1 MSFKKFLITGGC
13 GFIGSTV
20 VKHILKKTNSKVLNV
35 DKLTYASNSNS
46 LKWTNDK
53 KDYTFVKADICDFDN
68 LNKIINDF
76 KPNVIINLAAETHVD
91 RSIANPREFLNTNI
105 IGTYILLECA
115 LNYYKSLNI
124 SQKKIF
130 RLLHVS
136 TDEIF
141 GDFEN
146 KIKSAREESSYNP
159 SSPYSASKASS
170 NHLVRAWNKT
180 YDLPILITNCS
191 NNFGPFQ
198 FPEKFIP
205 CVITNALQGKK
216 IPIYGDGLQL
226 RDWLFVDDHANALIK
241 VSLKGNIGETYNIS
255 TNNELK
261 NIEVAKIICKMM
273 DKLFKIKPKGIKKYE
288 ELITFV
294 KDRPGH
300 DRRYSLNCE
309 KIKSELGWLPFD
321 TFHTG
326 IKKTIKWYLENQ
338 KWWRKMIL

>member
-20 VKHILKKTNSKVLNV
+20 VKHLLKNTNSEVCNV
-35 DKLTYASNSNS
+35 DKLTYASNTKS
-46 LKWTNDK
+46 LKCIIDK
-53 KDYTFVKADICDFDN
+53 KNYTFIKADICDFNN
-68 LNKIINDF
+68 LNKIIKDF

-91 RSIANPREFLNTNI
+91 RSISNPREFLNTNI
-105 IGTYILLECA
+105 IGTYNLLECA
-115 LNYYKSLNI
+115 LNYYKTLNI
-124 SQKKIF
+124 NQKKIF

-141 GDFEN
+141 GDLEN
-146 KIKSAREESSYNP
+146 KTKSAREKSSYNP

-170 NHLVRAWNKT
+170 NHLARAWHIT
-180 YDLPILITNCS
+180 YDLPILITNCT
-191 NNFGPFQ
+191 NNFGPYQ

-216 IPIYGDGLQL
+216 IPIYGDGLQF
-226 RDWLFVDDHANALIK
+226 RDWLYVDDHVNALIK
-241 VSLKGNIGETYNIS
+241 VSVEGKIGETYNIS

-261 NIEVAKIICKMM
+261 NIEVVKIICKMM
-273 DKLFKIKPKGIKKYE
+273 DKLIKIKPKGINKYE

-300 DRRYSLNCE
+300 DRRYSLNCK
-309 KIKSELGWLPFD
+309 KIKSELNWLPFD

-338 KWWRKMIL
+338 KWWSKMV